1 MTKLLAFKNAH
12 MEAQQQK
19 IEEDLKGD
27 AKNME
32 VIIDALGEV
41 IRDYLSEKSDVSTDF
56 EEYED

>member
-1 MTKLLAFKNAH
+1 MAFKNAH

-56 EEYED
+56 EEYEE